1 MKILTL
7 YQILKNILKNLQ
19 LIRKILNLT
28 FNIIHN
34 LIKLITLF
42 NSKPSQEL
50 VLRTIN
56 LITLVIVLSTIK
68 ETIKSK
74 FRVLYHLKL
83 NPNKKLI
90 LMMLT
95 ACKDLINRI
104 NLFIYNKKKRVKEVK
119 LEICTLQCKFQLL
132 NHMDKKCK

>member
-1 MKILTL
+1 MLTL

>member
-1 MKILTL
+1 MKMLTL